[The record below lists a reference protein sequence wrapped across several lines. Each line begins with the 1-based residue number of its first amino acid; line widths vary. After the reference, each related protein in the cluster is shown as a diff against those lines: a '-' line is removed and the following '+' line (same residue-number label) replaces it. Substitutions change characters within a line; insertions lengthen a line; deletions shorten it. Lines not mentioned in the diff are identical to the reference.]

1 LNGRKFI
8 VPKYGTAAGD
18 EEIAMIRKMEELDLR
33 DKTVFLRVDF
43 NVPIDQGKITET
55 HRIESALPTIRLV
68 LERARKVIIASHL
81 GRPDG
86 KVVAKFSLAPV
97 RDYLERTL
105 GQPVVMA
112 PNCIGADVERLARDP
127 GHRILLLENLRF
139 HREEE
144 KNDTAF
150 SQSLAALADV
160 YVDDAFGA
168 AHRAHA
174 SIAGMAAFFKEKAA
188 GLLLQKE
195 LDYLSRVLFKPE
207 SPFVTIL
214 GGAKVSDKIGVI
226 RNLLPKVNTLLIGG
240 GMAYTFLKAKGVE
253 IGRSLIESD
262 KIVLAEALMKEAAER
277 NVSLLLPVDHITG
290 DTDKKNPV
298 VGTTQ
303 IPPDRIGLDIG
314 PQTAAR
320 FIDEIRKAKM
330 VLWNGPVGL
339 FEIEPYSQG
348 SRALALALAENYSRL
363 VSIIAGGDTVAAV
376 AAAGVADKITHLSTG
391 GGATLE
397 FLEGR
402 ELPGIKAL
410 EVAA

>member
-1 LNGRKFI
+1 
-8 VPKYGTAAGD
+8 
-18 EEIAMIRKMEELDLR
+18 MIRKLDELDLR
-33 DKTVFLRVDF
+33 NKTVFLRVDF

-55 HRIESALPTIRLV
+55 HRIESALPTIRLI
-68 LERARKVIIASHL
+68 LERARKVVIASHL

-97 RDYLERTL
+97 RDYLARSL
-105 GQPVVMA
+105 GQPVIMA
-112 PNCIGADVERLARDP
+112 PDCIGADVERLARDP
-127 GHRILLLENLRF
+127 GDRILLLENLRF
-139 HREEE
+139 HKEEE
-144 KNDTAF
+144 KNDPAF

-174 SIAGMAAFFKEKAA
+174 SIAGMAALFKEKAA

-195 LDYLSRVLFKPE
+195 LDYLSRVLSKPE
-207 SPFVTIL
+207 FPFVTIL

-240 GMAYTFLKAKGVE
+240 GMAYTFLKAKGVD

-262 KIVLAEALMKEAAER
+262 KIALAEALMKEAAER
-277 NVSLLLPVDHITG
+277 GVSLLLPVDHVTG
-290 DTDKKNPV
+290 DADKRNPV

-303 IPPDRIGLDIG
+303 IPPDRMGLDIG
-314 PQTAAR
+314 PKTVAQ
-320 FIDEIRKAKM
+320 FSDEIRKAKM

-339 FEIEPYSQG
+339 FEVEPYSHG
-348 SRALALALAENYSRL
+348 SRALALALVENHSQL

-376 AAAGVADKITHLSTG
+376 TAAGVADKITHLSTG

-410 EVAA
+410 EVAP

>member
-1 LNGRKFI
+1 
-8 VPKYGTAAGD
+8 
-18 EEIAMIRKMEELDLR
+18 MIRKIDDLNLR
-33 DKTVFLRVDF
+33 NKTVFLRVDF

-55 HRIESALPTIRLV
+55 HRIESALPTIRLI
-68 LERARKVIIASHL
+68 LERARKVVIASHL

-97 RDYLERTL
+97 RDYLERSL
-105 GQPVVMA
+105 GQPVIMA
-112 PNCIGADVERLARDP
+112 PDCIGADVERLAREP
-127 GHRILLLENLRF
+127 SHRILLLENLRF

-144 KNDTAF
+144 KNDPAF
-150 SQSLAALADV
+150 SQSLAAFADV

-174 SIAGMAAFFKEKAA
+174 SIAGMAALFKEKAA

-195 LDYLSRVLFKPE
+195 LDYLSRVLSKPE

-226 RNLLPKVNTLLIGG
+226 RNLLPKVNTFLIGG
-240 GMAYTFLKAKGVE
+240 GMAYTFLKAKGVD

-262 KIVLAEALMKEAAER
+262 KIALAEALMKEAAER
-277 NVSLLLPVDHITG
+277 DISLLLPLDHVTG

-314 PQTAAR
+314 PQTVAR

-348 SRALALALAENYSRL
+348 SRALAQALAENHSRL

-376 AAAGVADKITHLSTG
+376 TAAGVAGKITHLSTG

-410 EVAA
+410 EVEA

>member
-1 LNGRKFI
+1 
-8 VPKYGTAAGD
+8 
-18 EEIAMIRKMEELDLR
+18 MIRKIEELDLH

-55 HRIESALPTIRLV
+55 HRIESALPTIRLI
-68 LERARKVIIASHL
+68 LERARKIIVASHL

-97 RDYLERTL
+97 RDYLERSL
-105 GQPVVMA
+105 GQPVIMA
-112 PNCIGADVERLARDP
+112 PDCIGADVERLARESS
-127 GHRILLLENLRF
+127 HRILLLENLRF

-144 KNDTAF
+144 KNDPAF
-150 SQSLAALADV
+150 SRRLAALADV

-174 SIAGMAAFFKEKAA
+174 SIAGMAEFFTQKGA

-195 LDYLSRVLFKPE
+195 LDYLSRVLSKPE

-240 GMAYTFLKAKGVE
+240 GMAYTFLKAKGVD

-262 KIVLAEALMKEAAER
+262 KIALAEALMKEAAER
-277 NVSLLLPVDHITG
+277 GVSLLLPLDHVTG
-290 DTDKKNPV
+290 DADKRSPV

-303 IPPDRIGLDIG
+303 IPPDRMGLDIG
-314 PQTAAR
+314 PKTVAQFT
-320 FIDEIRKAKM
+320 DEIRKAKM

-339 FEIEPYSQG
+339 FELEPYSQG
-348 SRALALALAENYSRL
+348 SRALALALAENHSNL

-376 AAAGVADKITHLSTG
+376 TAAGVADKITHLSTG

-410 EVAA
+410 EVAV